1 MSEAIAPTP
10 PSPVSLPPPPKPR
23 GLYTSVVTHEGIAY
37 VSGQVSREAGE
48 IIRGPV
54 GHNTPSSHIS
64 RAGHAC
70 VSNALSALV
79 HELGSLDRIERLLFL
94 RGFVAAA
101 PDFTEHSRVLDAASG
116 TLIALLGDR
125 GRHARSA
132 VGVSS
137 LPGGGLL
144 EIELVA
150 ALNP

>member
-1 MSEAIAPTP
+1 MSEAIAPAP
-10 PSPVSLPPPPKPR
+10 SSPVPLPPPPEPR
-23 GLYTSVVTHEGIAY
+23 GHYTIVVIHEGIAY

-54 GHNTPSSHIS
+54 SHDTPSSDIS
-64 RAGHAC
+64 RAGYAC
-70 VSNALSALV
+70 ISNALSALV
-79 HELGSLDRIERLLFL
+79 NELGSLDRIKRLLFL
-94 RGFVAAA
+94 RGFVAAT
-101 PDFTEHSRVLDAASG
+101 PDFTEHSRVLDAASE
-116 TLIALLGDR
+116 TLIDLLGDR

-150 ALNP
+150 ALKP

>member
-1 MSEAIAPTP
+1 MSETIAPTP
-10 PSPVSLPPPPKPR
+10 RSAFPLPTPPQPR
-23 GLYTSVVTHEGIAY
+23 GLYTSVVTYQGIAY

-54 GHNTPSSHIS
+54 DKDTPSSDIA

-70 VSNALSALV
+70 AWNALSALSHV
-79 HELGSLDRIERLLFL
+79 LGSLDRIERLLFL

-101 PDFTEHSRVLDAASG
+101 PDFTDHSRVLDAASG
-116 TLIALLGDR
+116 TFIALLGDR

-132 VGVSS
+132 SGVSS

-150 ALNP
+150 ALKP